1 MEAGFL
7 RQVML
12 FPLDTHAS
20 QADRCVAPMQVS
32 KEEEELIKQRLD
44 VKRGLPL
51 QDLSGNRGFP
61 Q

>member
-1 MEAGFL
+1 
-7 RQVML
+7 
-12 FPLDTHAS
+12 
-20 QADRCVAPMQVS
+20 MQVS
-32 KEEEELIKQRLD
+32 KDEEELIKKRLD

>member
-1 MEAGFL
+1 MQMCPA
-7 RQVML
+7 
-12 FPLDTHAS
+12 
-20 QADRCVAPMQVS
+20 QVS
-32 KEEEELIKQRLD
+32 KEDEELIRQRLG

>member
-1 MEAGFL
+1 MRHDQTVIE
-7 RQVML
+7 R
-12 FPLDTHAS
+12 
-20 QADRCVAPMQVS
+20 PMQVS